1 VLLVDIPS
9 RGRHMPHPKEQQDQ
23 QPQAEQQHEPP
34 RKRKPYVKPMLHQLP
49 YMVDQHVSLA
59 ASCKTIGA
67 VTGPTLADCQSGSG
81 NIPCSAVG
89 S

>member
-1 VLLVDIPS
+1 
-9 RGRHMPHPKEQQDQ
+9 
-23 QPQAEQQHEPP
+23 
-34 RKRKPYVKPMLHQLP
+34 VKPMLHQLP